1 MKKYLLTFFSLFL
14 FLGLI
19 STTTFVQAQVRPYR
33 VTDRQVLTVL
43 TRVETNTDI
52 YKRQL
57 TNAVNRGVLADGD
70 SQDSILNYI
79 TEFETAVNN
88 LNQNFDARRSAGN
101 DVEEVLNRAGEINQF
116 MERNRLNANAQRT
129 WTTIRTDL
137 TTLANYYNV
146 RWNWNDM
153 NQSSSNGQNPSPIP
167 SGGTRPYRVTDN
179 NVMTLLTRLETRTDA
194 YKREVGFALDRSVL
208 NDTRSE
214 NAITSYITEFENA
227 TDSLKQKFDS
237 RRSVMTDVEEVL
249 NRAYFIDGFMRDY
262 RLTANAENQWRLI
275 RTDLDTLSTY
285 YNVSW
290 KWNRQYSP
298 ASKFDSM
305 LTGTYRLNLN
315 QSDNVSDI
323 VDRSIVNYNVNQR
336 ERIRTNLER
345 RLSSPDMLAIEKRGS
360 QVTIASSTSPQV
372 TFAADGTTRTETTN
386 NGRSIKVTA
395 TTNYDGIALSYEG
408 DRTNDFYVN
417 FNQLSNGQL
426 RVVRRVYLENK
437 NETVTVASVYDKVN
451 ETANLSMTNNQNNN
465 SGNNN
470 SGNNSNINDFIIAN
484 NTPIMAT
491 LKTPVSTKVS
501 QNGDRF
507 QMEVTSPSQYNGA
520 IIEGRVASAERSG
533 RVSGRANVSLE
544 FDTIRLRNGQT
555 YRFAG
560 VVDSVKS
567 ANGENVTVNNEGT
580 VRDNNQTT
588 KTATRAGIGAAL
600 GALIGAIAGGGQGAV
615 IGAGVG
621 AGAGAGSVILQGRDD
636 VELAEGTQFM
646 ITATAPNNVNNR

>member
-1 MKKYLLTFFSLFL
+1 
-14 FLGLI
+14 
-19 STTTFVQAQVRPYR
+19 
-33 VTDRQVLTVL
+33 
-43 TRVETNTDI
+43 
-52 YKRQL
+52 
-57 TNAVNRGVLADGD
+57 
-70 SQDSILNYI
+70 
-79 TEFETAVNN
+79 
-88 LNQNFDARRSAGN
+88 
-101 DVEEVLNRAGEINQF
+101 
-116 MERNRLNANAQRT
+116 
-129 WTTIRTDL
+129 
-137 TTLANYYNV
+137 
-146 RWNWNDM
+146 
-153 NQSSSNGQNPSPIP
+153 
-167 SGGTRPYRVTDN
+167 
-179 NVMTLLTRLETRTDA
+179 
-194 YKREVGFALDRSVL
+194 
-208 NDTRSE
+208 
-214 NAITSYITEFENA
+214 
-227 TDSLKQKFDS
+227 
-237 RRSVMTDVEEVL
+237 
-249 NRAYFIDGFMRDY
+249 
-262 RLTANAENQWRLI
+262 
-275 RTDLDTLSTY
+275 LDTLSTY

-315 QSDNVSDI
+315 QSDNVNDI

-426 RVVRRVYLENK
+426 RVVRRVYLDNK
-437 NETVTVASVYDKVN
+437 NETITVASVYDKVN

-465 SGNNN
+465 NN
-470 SGNNSNINDFIIAN
+470 SGNNNNNINDFIIAN